1 VETAVTRKRTPLS
14 LAFSREALRLALAG
28 LPRVLAAPDD
38 LEARGWMLLG
48 AAFAGTAIENS
59 MVGAAHS
66 AANPLTAHFGIVHGH
81 AVGLMLPHVV
91 RFNARDPAAAPT
103 YAGMAC
109 AAGVASASEPPGA
122 AAASLAGL
130 LEGILERAGLPRSLK
145 GLGVDAA
152 QVPALA
158 LEAARQWTAQFNPR
172 PVTPADFESLYAAA
186 L

>member
-1 VETAVTRKRTPLS
+1 VVSTSGSRRQAGA
-14 LAFSREALRLALAG
+14 AFA
-28 LPRVLAAPDD
+28 
-38 LEARGWMLLG
+38 LLG

-91 RFNARDPAAAPT
+91 RFNARDPAAAQT
-103 YAGMAC
+103 YAEMAR

-130 LEGILERAGLPRSLK
+130 LEGVLERAGLPRSLK

-172 PVTPADFESLYAAA
+172 PVTAADFESLYAAA